1 MDWVQNVY
9 KRQKLNKRLR
19 WAFLS
24 PSTSPLPINPGP
36 LVSSQHWAPGG
47 KTASWQRHGWACLS
61 SSPQTLCGMTLT
73 KSFPPHTQ
81 RHASTH
87 SFPFNPDGHLLGG
100 SGLCG
105 LWHSNLPCWLCQERK
120 VPTALCPG
128 RFAGLCLQQAGLRDV
143 IMSPSG
149 TKRRLAYCLPQ
160 RFPRPVFLSYDT
172 RHSIHLA
179 HSVTSMGLRGRE
191 TDTHWC
197 LHS

>member
-1 MDWVQNVY
+1 MS
-9 KRQKLNKRLR
+9 
-19 WAFLS
+19 LS
-24 PSTSPLPINPGP
+24 LPFHLPTAHQPGTLG
-36 LVSSQHWAPGG
+36 LVSTLSTGWEDCQLA
-47 KTASWQRHGWACLS
+47 ASRLGLPLL
-61 SSPQTLCGMTLT
+61 SPQTLCGMTLT

-128 RFAGLCLQQAGLRDV
+128 RFAGLCLQQAALRDV

-191 TDTHWC
+191 TDTH
-197 LHS
+197 